1 MKKAKILIIDD
12 ERNTREGLK
21 KALAYKYEVFLAEDG
36 NRGMEILQQETID
49 MVLTDLRMPGM
60 DGMTFIKRAS
70 SHEDAPLII
79 MLTAYGSVQTAVDAM
94 KVGAYD
100 YLTKPVNLDNLEMLV
115 ERGLDARRLQ
125 LENARLRK
133 QLNKRQGFEGLI
145 GNSRPMAEVFDTIE
159 QVASA
164 RTTVLITGESGTGKE
179 LVAQALHN
187 LSPRRLKPFV
197 VVHCA
202 SLNANLL
209 ESELFGHEK
218 GAFTGASERR
228 AGRFEK
234 ADGGTLFLDEI
245 GEIDASTQVKLLRV
259 LETRRFERVG
269 GAQSL
274 EVDVRLVS
282 ATNQDLPELVAAG
295 KFREDLYYRLNV
307 VRLHLPPLRERPD
320 DIELLLNHF
329 LKDFTKE
336 NAKELNGFT
345 PEALKVLTAYSW
357 VGNVRELRNCVER
370 MVVMARGSSLTLG
383 DVPPEIRG
391 AVSAELDSAAEV
403 QVTTAAATGEG
414 FDLNANERNLVIK
427 ALRDCDG
434 NRTRAA
440 EKLGIS
446 RRTLHRKIHTFDLE
460 GL

>member
-1 MKKAKILIIDD
+1 
-12 ERNTREGLK
+12 
-21 KALAYKYEVFLAEDG
+21 
-36 NRGMEILQQETID
+36 
-49 MVLTDLRMPGM
+49 
-60 DGMTFIKRAS
+60 
-70 SHEDAPLII
+70 
-79 MLTAYGSVQTAVDAM
+79 
-94 KVGAYD
+94 
-100 YLTKPVNLDNLEMLV
+100 
-115 ERGLDARRLQ
+115 
-125 LENARLRK
+125 
-133 QLNKRQGFEGLI
+133 
-145 GNSRPMAEVFDTIE
+145 
-159 QVASA
+159 VASA